1 MHSPGTDAS
10 SDPPSRPRSA
20 HTRSL
25 RTPPPAQDPSFE
37 RWRQRHPRLID
48 ALVIGA
54 LALYNVLSLQL
65 VFVRDGWPMGTIAT
79 AASIMLFAAYALRR
93 SRPWTCFAVALLV
106 AFTQLAF
113 LDVPLVA
120 DVVLALM
127 VYHVA
132 TRSSWLASLSACVP
146 LWLWIPLMARPL
158 LDRGWM
164 RIGDILTLSVMVLWV
179 WTWGTLTRA
188 RRTHEHS
195 LLERAEELQRQRET
209 QARFVAVAE
218 RTRIARE
225 MHDIV
230 AHGLGVMVVLA
241 DGAAKTVDTDP
252 DQARRAMERARDTG
266 RDALGEMRRMLGI
279 LRSDDEAD
287 LTPQPGLSQLDRLLR
302 QSRDAGLP
310 VELTVDDSPAS
321 LPDGVDLAAY
331 RVIQESL
338 TNVRKHA
345 GFGVTRVEVAVSYR
359 PDVVRIRVRDDGSGP
374 AGTAAPVP
382 GDGEGASANDR
393 AGENGHGLVGMRERV
408 RAYGGTVRAGPRDP
422 HGFEVVAELPR
433 GAS

>member
-1 MHSPGTDAS
+1 MTMHSPGTDAT
-10 SDPPSRPRSA
+10 SDPQSRLRS
-20 HTRSL
+20 TC
-25 RTPPPAQDPSFE
+25 TPPPRTLPSTQGPSFE
-37 RWRQRHPRLID
+37 RWRQRHPRLVD

-54 LALYNVLSLQL
+54 LASYNVLSLQL
-65 VFVRDGWPMGTIAT
+65 VFVWDGWPSGIGTT
-79 AASIMLFAAYALRR
+79 AASIMLFIAYALRR
-93 SRPWTCFAVALLV
+93 NRPWTCFAVALLV

-120 DVVLALM
+120 DVVLVLM
-127 VYHVA
+127 VYHLA
-132 TRSSWLASLSACVP
+132 TRSSWSASLGACIP
-146 LWLWIPLMARPL
+146 LWVWIPLMARPL

-164 RIGDILTLSVMVLWV
+164 RIGDILTLSVVVLWA
-179 WTWGTLTRA
+179 WTWGTLTRV
-188 RRTHEHS
+188 RRAHEHS
-195 LLERAEELQRQRET
+195 LLERAEDLQRQRET

-252 DQARRAMERARDTG
+252 DQARHAMERARDTG

-310 VELTVDDSPAS
+310 VELTVDGTPAP

-345 GFGVTRVEVAVSYR
+345 DLGVTRVAITVSYR
-359 PDVVRIRVRDDGSGP
+359 PDVVRIHVWDDGTGP
-374 AGTAAPVP
+374 AGTATLAPD
-382 GDGEGASANDR
+382 DGGGSRDR
-393 AGENGHGLVGMRERV
+393 VGGCGHGLVGMRERV
-408 RAYGGTVRAGPRDP
+408 HAYGGTVRAGPRDP